1 MTVEH
6 YEIFYLTGS
15 FAVQNLT
22 ETYVGN
28 STFCS
33 EGSVQDSKSEENFS
47 IRSGNIIENVLP
59 EDSFSN
65 IPSSIKN
72 PSPPQEKN
80 PPVIPSGII
89 YLIPMG
95 TNSKIPSGDF
105 VIDSS

>member
-47 IRSGNIIENVLP
+47 ISSGNKSKIILP
-59 EDSFSN
+59 KGSVSN
-65 IPSSIKN
+65 IPSGIDTPI
-72 PSPPQEKN
+72 PSQDKFN
-80 PPVIPSGII
+80 YVIPSGITSP
-89 YLIPMG
+89 IPMG
-95 TNSKIPSGDF
+95 TNSTIPSGIF
-105 VIDSS
+105 FNSP